1 MKTAG
6 CMSGSLILMFIF
18 QEIGIGIWSEIDVF
32 NVFGEKVAKILHSMF
47 TGGVRTILTH
57 LMSCNV

>member
-18 QEIGIGIWSEIDVF
+18 QEIDVF